1 MSSSSAPPV
10 TATDPKSDTPKL
22 EQPQKTDKDTAK
34 EDTGKSWLLKTMGSL
49 SVVWLFSGFTH
60 LILIIGLGLFSLSQ
74 LSDKEPIHLTASSTT
89 EDIETMIDVP
99 LEPEDI
105 EEVDDAPEDFSELIE
120 EPQESS
126 SLSEPLKLPAITLT
140 KISDFGSL
148 TDKLETEFGGGDIGT
163 KGVSKGNGDSSIF
176 KSSGPEAEKVVYVVD
191 NSSSMIGFSPRHPG
205 FGRME
210 TALAE
215 LSKSVNALKKSQ
227 KLYIIF
233 YSDAAYGLFYPETEK
248 DYIFATSKNK
258 QRVGKWLNTIEC
270 CSRTSGKEAF
280 ELARKLKPDLLY
292 ILGDGAFGDGA
303 DKRLIANPI
312 QGARVEVLG
321 MNLIQ
326 STAFRFKALAAA
338 HNGNYRDVGITEDG
352 LRVLQEYGPRKRNN
366 LRGPVWG
373 INLPEITIP
382 IPK

>member
-1 MSSSSAPPV
+1 MSSSSASPV
-10 TATDPKSDTPKL
+10 KPTDLQSDAQKA
-22 EQPQKTDKDTAK
+22 EQPTKADKDTAK
-34 EDTGKSWLLKTMGSL
+34 EDTVKTSLFKMMGSM
-49 SVVWLFSGFTH
+49 SVIWFFSMFTH
-60 LILIIGLGLFSLSQ
+60 LVLLVGLGLYSLNH
-74 LSDKEPIHLTASSTT
+74 LSDKEPIYLTASSTS
-89 EDIETMIDVP
+89 EDIDEMIDVP
-99 LEPEDI
+99 LEPDDF
-105 EEVDDAPEDFSELIE
+105 EEVDDTPEDFSELIDD
-120 EPQESS
+120 PQESS
-126 SLSEPLKLPAITLT
+126 SLSELPELPAVTPA

-163 KGVSKGNGDSSIF
+163 TGVSKGNGDSSIF
-176 KSSGPEAEKVVYVVD
+176 KSSGPPAEKVVYVVD

-227 KLYIIF
+227 KFYIIF
-233 YSDAAYGLFYPETEK
+233 FSDAAYGLFYPKTEK
-248 DYIFATSKNK
+248 DYILATSKNK
-258 QRVGKWLNTIEC
+258 QRVGKWLNTVEC
-270 CSRTSGKEAF
+270 CSRTSGEEAF

-292 ILGDGAFGDGA
+292 ILGDGAFADGS

-352 LRVLQEYGPRKRNN
+352 LRVLRDYGPRKRNN

-382 IPK
+382 IPR